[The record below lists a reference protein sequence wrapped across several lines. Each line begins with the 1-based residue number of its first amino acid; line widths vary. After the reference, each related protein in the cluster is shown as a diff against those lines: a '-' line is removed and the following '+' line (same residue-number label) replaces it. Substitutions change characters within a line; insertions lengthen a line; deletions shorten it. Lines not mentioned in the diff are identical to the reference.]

1 MGLTVEGLRGGLF
14 WLREA
19 IISEPRKT
27 SRPKTERFS
36 RSFLAYTRVS
46 HNQSSIWADDL
57 VNGQSEVEEDKW
69 KAKID
74 LSDIELEFGGERYQK
89 VRARERVC
97 VRESEI

>member
-1 MGLTVEGLRGGLF
+1 M
-14 WLREA
+14 
-19 IISEPRKT
+19 
-27 SRPKTERFS
+27 
-36 RSFLAYTRVS
+36 
-46 HNQSSIWADDL
+46 
-57 VNGQSEVEEDKW
+57 EEDKW